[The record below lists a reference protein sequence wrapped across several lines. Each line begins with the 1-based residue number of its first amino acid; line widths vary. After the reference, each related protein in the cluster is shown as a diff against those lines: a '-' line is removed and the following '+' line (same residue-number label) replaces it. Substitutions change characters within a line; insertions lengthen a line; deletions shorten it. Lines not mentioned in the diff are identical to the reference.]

1 MPNKL
6 QELTD
11 KLYQEGLSKGKQ
23 EAQEMKALAK
33 READVILS
41 DAREE
46 AKKIIA
52 QAQKDSQ
59 ELKSKVENDV
69 KMASTQTI
77 SALRQSVEN
86 IIITKA
92 LSSPVKES
100 LTDAEFVKSL
110 IQTIVKAFNA
120 SNPEPLSL
128 NLVLPVAMQEKL
140 KSFVEKDAAK
150 EMGAGLTVSFSKQMA
165 GGFKIGPKDGGFL
178 ISFSDGDF
186 EKILADYLRPSTK
199 ELLFG

>member
-11 KLYQEGLSKGKQ
+11 KLYNEGLSKGKH
-23 EAQEMKALAK
+23 EAQEMKVLAK
-33 READVILS
+33 KEADKIVS
-41 DAREE
+41 DAKEE
-46 AKKIIA
+46 AKKIVA
-52 QAQKDSQ
+52 EAQKEAQ

-69 KMASTQTI
+69 KMASAQTI

-92 LSSPVKES
+92 LSAPVKES

-110 IQTIVKAFNA
+110 IMTVSKAFNA

-128 NLVLPVAMQEKL
+128 DIVLPEAMRDKL
-140 KSFVEKDAAK
+140 KAFVENEAKK
-150 EMGAGLTVSFSKQMA
+150 EMGSSLNVTYSKQFS
-165 GGFKIGPKDGGFL
+165 GGFKIGPKEGGYL
-178 ISFSDGDF
+178 ISFADGDF

-199 ELLFG
+199 KLLFG

>member
-23 EAQEMKALAK
+23 EAQDMKALAK
-33 READVILS
+33 KEADKIVS
-41 DAREE
+41 EAKEE
-46 AKKIIA
+46 AKKIVA
-52 QAQKDSQ
+52 QAQKEAQ

-77 SALRQSVEN
+77 SSLRQSVEN

-92 LSSPVKES
+92 ISTPVKES
-100 LTDAEFVKSL
+100 LTDAEFVKSM
-110 IQTIVKAFNA
+110 IITIAKAFNA
-120 SNPEPLSL
+120 ANPEPLSL
-128 NLVLPVAMQEKL
+128 NLVLPAAMQEKL
-140 KSFVEKDAAK
+140 KSFVENDAKK
-150 EMGAGLTVSFSKQMA
+150 EMGAALDVSYSKQIS
-165 GGFKIGPKDGGFL
+165 GGFKIGPKEGGYL

-199 ELLFG
+199 KLLFG